1 MERHALLHRHRSHS
15 RLALCQEHN
24 DVTRRVLH
32 VRNQLQTITTSI
44 LLGHHLPTNKMTTH
58 YLQDNEL
65 AILTIKGEVVAVFSG
80 DGRIHFEDND
90 AQEILTDIYKLKHI

>member
-1 MERHALLHRHRSHS
+1 
-15 RLALCQEHN
+15 
-24 DVTRRVLH
+24 
-32 VRNQLQTITTSI
+32 
-44 LLGHHLPTNKMTTH
+44 MTTH